1 MNGGNL
7 EISKHTWKLID
18 WTIGG
23 IGLICIYLAP
33 SNFFEP
39 NLYEPS
45 LYSSPYKIPQRIVG
59 LFLIYCFLSIIYWVI
74 NKKINMV
81 VHYSIIIAIYIA
93 ITILYVIAVQSGI

>member
-1 MNGGNL
+1 M
-7 EISKHTWKLID
+7 SKYTHWKLID
-18 WTIGG
+18 WIIGG
-23 IGLICIYLAP
+23 IGLICIYLEP

-45 LYSSPYKIPQRIVG
+45 LYSSPYNIPQRIVG

-74 NKKINMV
+74 NKKTNMV
-81 VHYSIIIAIYIA
+81 VHYSVIIAIYIA

>member
-1 MNGGNL
+1 M
-7 EISKHTWKLID
+7 SKHTWKLID
-18 WTIGG
+18 WIIGG
-23 IGLICIYLAP
+23 IGLICIYLSP

-74 NKKINMV
+74 NKKTNMV